1 MLQSYHLVNQSFLHK
16 FIILQAQI
24 NDLRSHMT
32 SVESEKLEMQEKI
45 KVFDCDITSKKV
57 WFLILIITLFCAM
70 WLWIC

>member
-1 MLQSYHLVNQSFLHK
+1 MLQIYHLVNQSFLHK
-16 FIILQAQI
+16 FIILKAQI

-57 WFLILIITLFCAM
+57 
-70 WLWIC
+70 